1 MKAGGET
8 ELDRSLT
15 GLMLPDLKL
24 SSLLKLLGDNLSLK
38 SGLMSCWAGE
48 WERMKSIPNERLLLL
63 VERSISTVIFLMLM
77 IGETVNN

>member
-1 MKAGGET
+1 MGMECGGEKAGGDT
-8 ELDRSLT
+8 EFDLSLT

-24 SSLLKLLGDNLSLK
+24 SSLKLLGDNLSLR

-63 VERSISTVIFLMLM
+63 VERSISTV
-77 IGETVNN
+77 G